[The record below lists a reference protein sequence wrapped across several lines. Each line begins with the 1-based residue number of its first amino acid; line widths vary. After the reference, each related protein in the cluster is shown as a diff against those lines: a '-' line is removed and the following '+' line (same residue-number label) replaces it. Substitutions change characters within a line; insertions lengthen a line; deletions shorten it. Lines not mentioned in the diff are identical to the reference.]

1 MKNLIPKKI
10 KQVGILVGALL
21 MILSVLPSN
30 LLGVT
35 KVNAESS
42 QTEVNQELTNFQTE
56 LDSKLAQANKIYSQA
71 QEAQEKV
78 KQSKSKITE
87 YEGKIAETENDI
99 VQLKASVAKQM
110 RAVQSNGGATFS
122 YIDVVASSKNLS
134 EMITRLTN
142 LNVVLT
148 AEADQAKSL
157 IEKEASL
164 KTMKVKL
171 EETQESLVKN
181 QNDYQGQVDSLQSSI
196 SSLKDKIS
204 SNKQLLSEM
213 QEKAA
218 AEQKARDEALAKS
231 VAEVKAKAEQE
242 KAKTSSSSSSTQNSS
257 SSSTQNSSSSSSQ
270 SSQASSDKGTD
281 GANNGSSTTTS
292 GGRTL
297 NVEATAYALNGI
309 TATGIDLSKN
319 PICIAVDPSVIPLNS
334 LVEVPGYGIAIAGDT
349 GGAIIGNIIDVHFPT
364 NDQAIAWGRKNIQI
378 TVLS

>member
-242 KAKTSSSSSSTQNSS
+242 KAKTSSS
-257 SSSTQNSSSSSSQ
+257 TQNSSSSSSQ

>member
-1 MKNLIPKKI
+1 
-10 KQVGILVGALL
+10 

-231 VAEVKAKAEQE
+231 VAEVKAKAETV
-242 KAKTSSSSSSTQNSS
+242 KNTSSNPPTVPDPPKQ
-257 SSSTQNSSSSSSQ
+257 
-270 SSQASSDKGTD
+270 
-281 GANNGSSTTTS
+281 TTPTTPTTPS